1 MNECFYHCCK
11 QHIDKVEWRPCL
23 KYIFQKLLNQIFFF
37 HFVTEIKLFSE
48 KLSENNQENFIF
60 KTCKPNMTFWSIS
73 QETKI

>member
-1 MNECFYHCCK
+1 MVTLFE
-11 QHIDKVEWRPCL
+11 I
-23 KYIFQKLLNQIFFF
+23 YISKIIKSNIFF

-60 KTCKPNMTFWSIS
+60 KTCKPNMTFGSIS